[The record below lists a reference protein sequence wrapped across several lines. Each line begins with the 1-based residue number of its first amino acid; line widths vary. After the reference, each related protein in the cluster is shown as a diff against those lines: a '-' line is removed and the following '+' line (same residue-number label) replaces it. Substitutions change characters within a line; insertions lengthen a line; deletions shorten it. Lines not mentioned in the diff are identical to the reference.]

1 LVNSRGYRVSAA
13 DTYPQSLHTCP
24 HGVHRHCTVSPTCT
38 HDVDAVLFSL
48 LLRYRPVR
56 TTPLY
61 DQLRGERI
69 NADLPPSDAQPQQ
82 PKDRGKHRLADG
94 GLGSVTERTRP
105 PRTAAARANA
115 DVPPNNA
122 DPQQRSHPAKH
133 HFNDGEPGLAAAFT
147 PQPTAAAD
155 RVASWPWF
163 ATAEPTG
170 QPR

>member
-1 LVNSRGYRVSAA
+1 M
-13 DTYPQSLHTCP
+13 
-24 HGVHRHCTVSPTCT
+24 PT
-38 HDVDAVLFSL
+38 
-48 LLRYRPVR
+48 YRPV
-56 TTPLY
+56 TPSRNS
-61 DQLRGERI
+61 QKTAG
-69 NADLPPSDAQPQQ
+69 NTASPTA
-82 PKDRGKHRLADG
+82 
-94 GLGSVTERTRP
+94 GSGPVTERTRP

-115 DVPPNNA
+115 DVPPNTA